1 VYCGHGAGTRKFLHS
16 TVKPRSC
23 LLWLLAEKGLE
34 ICWVMGFLRRLL
46 LPQLAQEVDALRV
59 KHLSA
64 ANERDKKIDSLED
77 RILARLSELVDTVYK
92 PQQLTSMFAV
102 LNRAVRRGQP
112 AHESVIVA
120 QQIVNLTIPAAA
132 TRNFIVNQAGEVV
145 QIGDQTMVTMPTHE
159 LLRKLSSEATSA
171 QASKRYAHVSNYLPS
186 AAREIGVDD
195 V

>member
-1 VYCGHGAGTRKFLHS
+1 MAVSRE
-16 TVKPRSC
+16 RIRD
-23 LLWLLAEKGLE
+23 LLGNGLSAEVVASAVGCTPSYISQLMSE
-34 ICWVMGFLRRLL
+34 DGFS
-46 LPQLAQEVDALRV
+46 QEVAALRV

-132 TRNFIVNQAGEVV
+132 TRNFVVNQSGGGV
-145 QIGDQTMVTMPTHE
+145 QIGGQTMGTMPTHE